1 MAKPRPSTSLTTVLV
16 IPVFKSLKISP
27 VLGFLFS
34 GLVLQQLGLFQ
45 DLAEIEKLSELGVLF
60 LLFEMGLELSL
71 DRLKALAKYAF
82 GMGSLQILICVSIF
96 TFFALPAG
104 TGLGTQFLT
113 TIAGSQLDLV
123 SIRTV
128 NEAIVIAAALSMS
141 SSAFVLQLLSERG
154 ETSSKFGSATLG
166 ILLFQDIAVVPFLV
180 LLPLITSGAGG
191 ELMAEAQSP
200 MLLAEKL
207 VPTLLQTVG
216 GLGALFLADKL
227 VLKRIF
233 AMVAQSRNPET
244 FVALCLLTVTGTSLL
259 TQKLGFS
266 DTLGAFLAGVLLS
279 ETNYR
284 TQIEADIRPFKG
296 LLLGLFF
303 VSVGASV
310 DTEVLI
316 RNWKEV
322 FWILAGLLVVKVSV
336 ITGLGRLFGLSRTES
351 IKTGFMLS
359 QGGEFAFV
367 LLSLANQLQILPE
380 NLNQLLIIVV
390 VLSMA
395 LTPSLADLGQSAADA
410 LDSYYAASDEAALLA
425 ASGGGLGPVGVSE
438 VNGGGEPHRVSP
450 TRPRLR
456 PSHRLQ
462 RARPKALVSSA
473 SPSRRGD
480 SLTSRRLTETYT
492 LDTWSPFLLLP
503 RTHPA
508 DQGISDPI
516 VICGF
521 SPAGQMVANML
532 ESPLATSGSSQGQLG
547 YVAFDLDPVRVAAS
561 RKAGFE
567 VLFGDGTRAAV
578 LKAAG
583 VERPKAVVI
592 CYPDKEQALRAVHS
606 IRSDFPGVRLY
617 ACASDLRHAAE
628 LEQAGADSVVI
639 RSVEAGLALGGQV
652 LQELG
657 TAANEVQFLRKG
669 IEDSVAKRAHALVS
683 EVKKAS
689 AAGGSS
695 LDILLTGAE
704 YSVRMPDTSRTTVV
718 WTEATA
724 ALTSDPDDA
733 PPSSSPAFDSSP
745 PTLASLMASSASSP
759 LHLANSSG
767 ETSASDDD
775 DPTTP
780 LYFGRGGTMLID
792 RSSEPSGRGSR
803 VPVVT
808 VPVGSRDALL
818 MSTMSMSVDDESD
831 SYLVSHRFMLSGAE
845 AAKDAARAAAVVQA
859 TALVVPSQLGDAS
872 PTDSEPDRAGSV
884 LNGNGS

>member
-1 MAKPRPSTSLTTVLV
+1 MDQLLPLGLDFLTFLGATVLV

-113 TIAGSQLDLV
+113 TVAGSQLDLV

-244 FVALCLLTVTGTSLL
+244 F
-259 TQKLGFS
+259 KLGFS

-438 VNGGGEPHRVSP
+438 LNGGGSRIGHACESP
-450 TRPRLR
+450 
-456 PSHRLQ
+456 
-462 RARPKALVSSA
+462 
-473 SPSRRGD
+473 RRGPLPSIPLTAGILTF
-480 SLTSRRLTETYT
+480 SLF
-492 LDTWSPFLLLP
+492 P
-503 RTHPA
+503 HPPPPA
-508 DQGISDPI
+508 QISDPI

-583 VERPKAVVI
+583 VEKPKAVVI